1 VTVGGATTPGN
12 VIYLTTN
19 AAFTQAGPI
28 AATSPASVTVS
39 MATFSLSLGA
49 ANIIPSNATLVM
61 NSGTLNTGGFSDTMN
76 ALKVSG
82 TSTLDLAAGNTGE
95 ILTFGDSSIRHWT
108 NATTLTISNYNA
120 AVDKIQFPTATSLT
134 PNQLSAIT
142 FNGTD
147 HGALVA

>member
-1 VTVGGATTPGN
+1 
-12 VIYLTTN
+12 
-19 AAFTQAGPI
+19 
-28 AATSPASVTVS
+28 
-39 MATFSLSLGA
+39 
-49 ANIIPSNATLVM
+49 
-61 NSGTLNTGGFSDTMN
+61 N

-95 ILTFGDSSIRHWT
+95 TLTFGDSSIRHWT

-147 HGALVA
+147 HGALVADGPKFDLVPSTAALPPSLPRGDVNHDGGVDVGAIGQSLIADTHLN